1 MGNGIFAMAM
11 NPIHRQSLFKI
22 SNFILIA
29 FLQWSTNT
37 IKLHFLFAVLHG
49 TMSCVQWRFI
59 TSTVLWY
66 WFNFVYSFLVL
77 FLFLSFFFSF
87 FLSFV
92 LPLYGCFSTISV
104 GSCCNTFVCFVSY
117 TLVPFFDD
125 IIVRCF
131 GFFSS
136 ISCMRSVSLY
146 ERGSLINFS
155 S

>member
-11 NPIHRQSLFKI
+11 NPIHNRQSLFKI

-77 FLFLSFFFSF
+77 FFSLSRFFLSFFRSF
-87 FLSFV
+87 FLCTGAFPQFPLAVAVILLYVLLVILWFRFLTILLFV
-92 LPLYGCFSTISV
+92 VSAFFYLSL
-104 GSCCNTFVCFVSY
+104 VCARSLFMNGEVS
-117 TLVPFFDD
+117 
-125 IIVRCF
+125 
-131 GFFSS
+131 
-136 ISCMRSVSLY
+136 
-146 ERGSLINFS
+146 
-155 S
+155 